1 MSKTHE
7 EFVEEAHAISPTI
20 SVVGKYT
27 KSTERVDVV
36 CNLCGY
42 SWSPKA
48 YSLIQGKGCPHCS
61 AIRGSRNNHGKT
73 GFKGHTN
80 FVEDLK
86 RVDPSIAVVGDYQ
99 NTHRKIECECSVCGT
114 HWSAM
119 PYSLLQGHGCPR
131 CAKSGTSF
139 MEQYILLSFQAVLGP
154 NSVLSRDKQAIGMEL
169 DIYIPK
175 LQLAVEPG
183 NWYLHKGQLV
193 RDEQKRCRCEE
204 NGIRLITIYD
214 KYPKQELPPFEFDCL
229 VFNEDLN
236 KADRQVI
243 QNLVRKLFG
252 LVDINCCFSDGQWA
266 TIEEQAYNNAKA
278 KNHDAFVGE
287 ISKISPNI
295 EILGRYQNSS
305 NRIPVR
311 CNICGHEWAAVP
323 ANMLAGDGCKKCGA
337 KVAHEKFVKTQSE
350 FVEQVHQANPEVEI
364 IGKYTGR
371 HNTVRA
377 KCRVC
382 GFVWEPVASSLLR
395 GSSHKGAKTMH
406 KAYE

>member
-1 MSKTHE
+1 M
-7 EFVEEAHAISPTI
+7 
-20 SVVGKYT
+20 
-27 KSTERVDVV
+27 
-36 CNLCGY
+36 
-42 SWSPKA
+42 
-48 YSLIQGKGCPHCS
+48 
-61 AIRGSRNNHGKT
+61 
-73 GFKGHTN
+73 
-80 FVEDLK
+80 
-86 RVDPSIAVVGDYQ
+86 
-99 NTHRKIECECSVCGT
+99 
-114 HWSAM
+114 
-119 PYSLLQGHGCPR
+119 
-131 CAKSGTSF
+131 
-139 MEQYILLSFQAVLGP
+139 
-154 NSVLSRDKQAIGMEL
+154 
-169 DIYIPK
+169 
-175 LQLAVEPG
+175 
-183 NWYLHKGQLV
+183 
-193 RDEQKRCRCEE
+193 
-204 NGIRLITIYD
+204 ITIYD
-214 KYPKQELPPFEFDCL
+214 KYPKQELPPFELDCL

-252 LVDINCCFSDGQWA
+252 LVDINCCFSDEQWA

-305 NRIPVR
+305 KRIPVR

-323 ANMLAGDGCKKCGA
+323 ANILAGDGCKKCGA

-350 FVEQVHQANPEVEI
+350 FVEQVRQANPEVEI
-364 IGKYTGR
+364 IGRYTGR